1 MFSLCVFRSLKVL
14 LFVVVVVVFVL
25 RSCIKLEIQKVFINQ
40 SASKLY
46 HLNLDHFQ

>member
-14 LFVVVVVVFVL
+14 LFVVVVFVL

>member
-1 MFSLCVFRSLKVL
+1 MFSLCVFSSLKVL
-14 LFVVVVVVFVL
+14 LFVVVVVFVL

>member
-14 LFVVVVVVFVL
+14 LFVVVVVFVL